1 MNKSL
6 LKILV
11 ATVAVGAAV
20 ATTVFAVRKLKKN
33 KTKDKETVNE
43 TVEEAEEA
51 EVETAEKEVE
61 ETVNKTVEEAE
72 EAEVETAKEE
82 AEEIANET
90 VTDDEE
96 NKEEEKNNTKEE
108 KEVRKDK
115 KKKDK
120 KNKKKNKKDKNK
132 KMTKEE
138 ATEEK
143 SEEVK
148 EAETETTKEEV
159 TEEKTEEVKEAET
172 ETTKEEV
179 TEEKTEDT
187 KDPDETNDNLNS
199 DDASDIELKIKQ
211 CMEKPLTDK
220 EMIENNNCFSTMM
233 KKKKM
238 AKEKTKDSKDNL
250 KEYHEYSKNKYVYLT
265 ENHFK
270 NLPEVTCDFIKSLP
284 KEERKYEDLLLEYFS
299 IIKNFHSYV
308 SEITD
313 TYPET
318 FKMMLH
324 IYSDKFQDT
333 IDKSNS
339 NDKENKK
346 NLINKYNKFLLDD
359 FGKYERAFGVANMF
373 NGFIN

>member
-11 ATVAVGAAV
+11 ATVAVGATV
-20 ATTVFAVRKLKKN
+20 ATTLFAVRKLKKN
-33 KTKDKETVNE
+33 KTKDKEEIKETVEEENKEAEVETSKEEAEETVNE
-43 TVEEAEEA
+43 TDEEA
-51 EVETAEKEVE
+51 EVETAEKEAE
-61 ETVNKTVEEAE
+61 ETV
-72 EAEVETAKEE
+72 
-82 AEEIANET
+82 NET
-90 VTDDEE
+90 VTDDKE

-120 KNKKKNKKDKNK
+120 KNKKKNKKNKNK

-138 ATEEK
+138 VTEETVN
-143 SEEVK
+143 ETVK
-148 EAETETTKEEV
+148 EAEVETAKEEV
-159 TEEKTEEVKEAET
+159 TEEKL
-172 ETTKEEV
+172 
-179 TEEKTEDT
+179 EDS
-187 KDPDETNDNLNS
+187 KDSDETNDNLNS
-199 DDASDIELKIKQ
+199 DDVSDIELKIKQ
-211 CMEKPLTDK
+211 CMEKPLTDE
-220 EMIENNNCFSTMM
+220 EMIENNKCFSTMM

-238 AKEKTKDSKDNL
+238 NREKTEDGYDPL

-270 NLPEVTCDFIKSLP
+270 KLPEVTCDFIKSLP

-318 FKMMLH
+318 FKMMLE

-373 NGFIN
+373 NSFN

>member
-11 ATVAVGAAV
+11 ATVAVGATV

-43 TVEEAEEA
+43 TVEE
-51 EVETAEKEVE
+51 
-61 ETVNKTVEEAE
+61 EAE

-82 AEEIANET
+82 VEETVNETAEKEAEETVNET

-120 KNKKKNKKDKNK
+120 KNKKKNKKNKNK

-138 ATEEK
+138 TNKSEEVKEAEAETAKEEVTEEK

-148 EAETETTKEEV
+148 EAE
-159 TEEKTEEVKEAET
+159 A

-270 NLPEVTCDFIKSLP
+270 KLPEVTCDFIKSLP

-359 FGKYERAFGVANMF
+359 FCMHERAFGVANMF

>member
-1 MNKSL
+1 MLDLDRTYIGVSINISNKKRNKKKTSLFNKKKEGINMNKNL
-6 LKILV
+6 VKVLV
-11 ATVAVGAAV
+11 AGVAVGVAV
-20 ATTVFAVRKLKKN
+20 VGAVVITKKVKARK
-33 KTKDKETVNE
+33 
-43 TVEEAEEA
+43 A
-51 EVETAEKEVE
+51 
-61 ETVNKTVEEAE
+61 
-72 EAEVETAKEE
+72 
-82 AEEIANET
+82 
-90 VTDDEE
+90 
-96 NKEEEKNNTKEE
+96 
-108 KEVRKDK
+108 RK
-115 KKKDK
+115 
-120 KNKKKNKKDKNK
+120 
-132 KMTKEE
+132 
-138 ATEEK
+138 A
-143 SEEVK
+143 EEVK
-148 EAETETTKEEV
+148 DDNINEVVEEEV
-159 TEEKTEEVKEAET
+159 TEEEVSEEEVEKTEEETVEEEIKET
-172 ETTKEEV
+172 VNETTKEEV
-179 TEEKTEDT
+179 TEEKTEDS

-220 EMIENNNCFSTMM
+220 EMIENNNCYSTMM

-359 FGKYERAFGVANMF
+359 FCMHERAFGVANMF

>member
-20 ATTVFAVRKLKKN
+20 ATTVFTVRKLKKN
-33 KTKDKETVNE
+33 KTKDKETSNE
-43 TVEEAEEA
+43 TVEEA
-51 EVETAEKEVE
+51 EVETAEKEAE
-61 ETVNKTVEEAE
+61 ET
-72 EAEVETAKEE
+72 
-82 AEEIANET
+82 ANET

-115 KKKDK
+115 KK
-120 KNKKKNKKDKNK
+120 NKKKNKKDKNK

-138 ATEEK
+138 VTEETVN
-143 SEEVK
+143 ETVK

-159 TEEKTEEVKEAET
+159 TEEKS
-172 ETTKEEV
+172 
-179 TEEKTEDT
+179 EDS
-187 KDPDETNDNLNS
+187 KDPDETNDKLNS
-199 DDASDIELKIKQ
+199 DDVSEIELKIKQ
-211 CMEKPLTDK
+211 CMEKPLTD
-220 EMIENNNCFSTMM
+220 EETIENNNCFSTMM

-318 FKMMLH
+318 FKMMLE

-359 FGKYERAFGVANMF
+359 FCMHERAFGVANMI
-373 NGFIN
+373 NGLN

>member
-20 ATTVFAVRKLKKN
+20 ATTVFTVRKLKKN
-33 KTKDKETVNE
+33 KTKDKETSNE
-43 TVEEAEEA
+43 TVEEA
-51 EVETAEKEVE
+51 EVETAEKEAE
-61 ETVNKTVEEAE
+61 ET
-72 EAEVETAKEE
+72 
-82 AEEIANET
+82 ANET

-115 KKKDK
+115 KKK
-120 KNKKKNKKDKNK
+120 NKKNKKDKNK

-148 EAETETTKEEV
+148 EAE
-159 TEEKTEEVKEAET
+159 A

-179 TEEKTEDT
+179 TEEKTEDS

-211 CMEKPLTDK
+211 CMEKPLTDEEK
-220 EMIENNNCFSTMM
+220 IEDAGCYSTMT
-233 KKKKM
+233 KKRLM
-238 AKEKTKDSKDNL
+238 NEEKTKESDDFL
-250 KEYHEYSKNKYVYLT
+250 KEYRKYSKNKYVYLT

-270 NLPEVTCDFIKSLP
+270 KLPEVTSVFIKSLT
-284 KEERKYEDLLLEYFS
+284 KEERKYENLLLEYFS
-299 IIKNFHSYV
+299 IIKNFYRHV
-308 SEITD
+308 KDTTD
-313 TYPET
+313 AYPKT
-318 FKMMLH
+318 FKMMLE

-339 NDKENKK
+339 NDKETKK
-346 NLINKYNKFLLDD
+346 NLINKYTKFLLDD
-359 FGKYERAFGVANMF
+359 FCMHERTFNVANMI
-373 NGFIN
+373 NGLN

>member
-11 ATVAVGAAV
+11 ATVAISATV

-43 TVEEAEEA
+43 TVEEENKEAEVETSEEKVTEEKSEEVEEA
-51 EVETAEKEVE
+51 EVETAEKEAE
-61 ETVNKTVEEAE
+61 ET
-72 EAEVETAKEE
+72 
-82 AEEIANET
+82 ANET

-138 ATEEK
+138 VTEEK

-159 TEEKTEEVKEAET
+159 TEEKL
-172 ETTKEEV
+172 
-179 TEEKTEDT
+179 EDS
-187 KDPDETNDNLNS
+187 KDPDETNDKLNS
-199 DDASDIELKIKQ
+199 DDVSDIELKIKQ
-211 CMEKPLTDK
+211 CMEKPLTDEEK
-220 EMIENNNCFSTMM
+220 IEDAGCYSTMT
-233 KKKKM
+233 KKRLM
-238 AKEKTKDSKDNL
+238 NEEKTKERDDFL
-250 KEYHEYSKNKYVYLT
+250 KEYRKYSKNKYVYLT

-270 NLPEVTCDFIKSLP
+270 KLPEVTSVFIKSLT
-284 KEERKYEDLLLEYFS
+284 KEERKYENLLLEYFS
-299 IIKNFHSYV
+299 IIKNFYRHV
-308 SEITD
+308 KDTTD
-313 TYPET
+313 AYPKT
-318 FKMMLH
+318 FKMMLEV
-324 IYSDKFQDT
+324 YSDKFQDT

-339 NDKENKK
+339 NDKETKK
-346 NLINKYNKFLLDD
+346 NLINKYTKFLLDD
-359 FGKYERAFGVANMF
+359 FGKYERALWCC
-373 NGFIN
+373 

>member
-6 LKILV
+6 IKILV
-11 ATVAVGAAV
+11 ATVAVSATV

-43 TVEEAEEA
+43 TVEEEAEEAEEAEVETSEEKVTEEKSEEVEEA
-51 EVETAEKEVE
+51 EVETAEK
-61 ETVNKTVEEAE
+61 
-72 EAEVETAKEE
+72 E

-120 KNKKKNKKDKNK
+120 NK
-132 KMTKEE
+132 KM
-138 ATEEK
+138 
-143 SEEVK
+143 
-148 EAETETTKEEV
+148 TKEEV
-159 TEEKTEEVKEAET
+159 TEEKSEEVKEAET

-238 AKEKTKDSKDNL
+238 VKEKTKDSKDNL

-270 NLPEVTCDFIKSLP
+270 KLPEVTYDFIKSLT
-284 KEERKYEDLLLEYFS
+284 KEERKYEDLLLKYFS
-299 IIKNFHSYV
+299 IIKNFHRHV
-308 SEITD
+308 SDTTD
-313 TYPET
+313 TYSKT
-318 FKMMLH
+318 FKMMLE
-324 IYSDKFQDT
+324 IYRDKFQDT
-333 IDKSNS
+333 IDKSIS
-339 NDKENKK
+339 KDKETKK
-346 NLINKYNKFLLDD
+346 NLINKYTKFLLDD
-359 FGKYERAFGVANMF
+359 FGKYERALWCC
-373 NGFIN
+373 

>member
-11 ATVAVGAAV
+11 ATVAVSATV

-43 TVEEAEEA
+43 TVEEEAEEA
-51 EVETAEKEVE
+51 EVETAEKEAE
-61 ETVNKTVEEAE
+61 ET
-72 EAEVETAKEE
+72 
-82 AEEIANET
+82 ANET

-120 KNKKKNKKDKNK
+120 KNKKKNKKNKNK

-138 ATEEK
+138 TNKA
-143 SEEVK
+143 EEVK
-148 EAETETTKEEV
+148 EAE
-159 TEEKTEEVKEAET
+159 A

-199 DDASDIELKIKQ
+199 DDVSDIELKIKQ
-211 CMEKPLTDK
+211 CMEKPLTDEEK
-220 EMIENNNCFSTMM
+220 EEDAGCYSTMT
-233 KKKKM
+233 KKRLM
-238 AKEKTKDSKDNL
+238 NEEKTKESDDFL
-250 KEYHEYSKNKYVYLT
+250 KEYRKYSKNKYVYLT

-270 NLPEVTCDFIKSLP
+270 KLPEVTSVFIKSLT
-284 KEERKYEDLLLEYFS
+284 KEERKYENLLLEYFS
-299 IIKNFHSYV
+299 IIKNFHRHV
-308 SEITD
+308 KD
-313 TYPET
+313 TSDLYSET
-318 FKMMLH
+318 FKMMLK

-359 FGKYERAFGVANMF
+359 FCMHERTFDVANMF

>member
-11 ATVAVGAAV
+11 ATVAVGATV

-43 TVEEAEEA
+43 TVEE
-51 EVETAEKEVE
+51 
-61 ETVNKTVEEAE
+61 TVNETVEEAE
-72 EAEVETAKEE
+72 EAEVETAKEEAEEIANETVEEAEEAEVETAEKE

-108 KEVRKDK
+108 QEVRKDK

-120 KNKKKNKKDKNK
+120 NK
-132 KMTKEE
+132 KMPKEE

-148 EAETETTKEEV
+148 EAE
-159 TEEKTEEVKEAET
+159 A

-187 KDPDETNDNLNS
+187 KDPDETNDILNS
-199 DDASDIELKIKQ
+199 DDVSDIELKIKQ

-220 EMIENNNCFSTMM
+220 EMIEDNKCFSTMM
-233 KKKKM
+233 KKKKI

-270 NLPEVTCDFIKSLP
+270 KLPEVTYDFIKSLT

-299 IIKNFHSYV
+299 IIKNFHRHV
-308 SEITD
+308 SDTTD
-313 TYPET
+313 TYPEN
-318 FKMMLH
+318 FKMILNV
-324 IYSDKFQDT
+324 YSDKFQDT

-359 FGKYERAFGVANMF
+359 FCMHERAFGVANMF

>member
-11 ATVAVGAAV
+11 ATVAVSATV

-51 EVETAEKEVE
+51 EVETAKEEVE
-61 ETVNKTVEEAE
+61 ETVNETVE
-72 EAEVETAKEE
+72 
-82 AEEIANET
+82 
-90 VTDDEE
+90 
-96 NKEEEKNNTKEE
+96 
-108 KEVRKDK
+108 
-115 KKKDK
+115 
-120 KNKKKNKKDKNK
+120 
-132 KMTKEE
+132 
-138 ATEEK
+138 
-143 SEEVK
+143 EEVK
-148 EAETETTKEEV
+148 EAE
-159 TEEKTEEVKEAET
+159 A

-250 KEYHEYSKNKYVYLT
+250 KEYSKNKYVYLT

-359 FGKYERAFGVANMF
+359 FCMHERAFGVANMF
-373 NGFIN
+373 NGFN